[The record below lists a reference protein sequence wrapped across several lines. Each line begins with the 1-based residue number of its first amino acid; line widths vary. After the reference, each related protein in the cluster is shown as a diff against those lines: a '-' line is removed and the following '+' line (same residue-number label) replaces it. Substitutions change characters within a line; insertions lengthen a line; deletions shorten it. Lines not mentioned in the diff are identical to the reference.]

1 MKMFLITRPDA
12 DRVAL
17 HERLEGA
24 GWRAFG
30 AEEYPVFREWRD
42 PEGAPLTYEEVSP
55 LGVRVIGVRGSLPA
69 ALHDWGGLVALDSL
83 GPDGGP
89 LGDGWKLEAL
99 RARMDLG
106 LDEARLAPLIEVACG
121 DDPRA
126 AGVVL
131 RAVTTV
137 AYMEQLLRAVAA
149 RFDAETERGRYA
161 RTMLDHIAPDDPAVI
176 ARRRAAAVPGLER
189 LGALREAFHG
199 GDGLLTEALAT
210 LLVDDGH
217 VTAEVMAMRGEA
229 RRHAGETWRAAIDL
243 LFARHDAAQEID
255 PTPEPAWVGPALDA
269 LHPLLASGEA
279 GPLPVDALDPLLR
292 RMFVGL
298 PCLRDLLPIAG
309 DATHA
314 VASRLALLALR
325 SSDRPL
331 AREAAER
338 ALAER
343 PDEMTTCVI
352 AALALGR
359 DRAAS
364 EPDALDRLE
373 EAWRRLLHGPIDDVD
388 LALLALAEGDRL
400 PMRLEERL
408 AELRLHA
415 LKRQGHAMDQVAFAR
430 EAVERMPW
438 SLSLGA
444 ELGIALTGLERHDA
458 AIEAYSRVIDQAVES
473 GIEDAPP
480 ATLSFFNRACERAI
494 TGDHDA
500 ALVDLE
506 AAIRG
511 DESWAEAAA
520 TDDYFASLRG
530 DPRFEKLCRGEIE
543 KVPAVVEGVLAPIA
557 RVLCGVEASGVSREE
572 LGDAIRDAVRGQ
584 PPSPRLARMPDVPE
598 ALASLGRL
606 LAHRE
611 VMVAGMMAMELY
623 AAGENELDE
632 TFAMIA
638 PMADH
643 AVRAP
648 MATGRG

>member
-1 MKMFLITRPDA
+1 MRMFLITRRDA

-24 GWRAFG
+24 GWRAFE

-42 PEGAPLTYEEVSP
+42 PEGAPLTYEEVGP
-55 LGVRVIGVRGSLPA
+55 LGVRVLGCRGALPGC
-69 ALHDWGGLVALDSL
+69 LSDWGGLVALDSV

-89 LGDGWKLEAL
+89 LGAGWKLEAL

-106 LDEARLAPLIEVACG
+106 FDEARLAPLIEVACG

-131 RAVTTV
+131 RTVSTV
-137 AYMEQLLRAVAA
+137 AYMEPLLRAVAA
-149 RFDAETERGRYA
+149 RFDAETDRGRYA
-161 RTMLDHIAPDDPAVI
+161 RAMLDHVAPDDPVVI

-189 LGALREAFHG
+189 LRALREAFHA

-210 LLVDDGH
+210 LLVDDDH
-217 VTAEVMAMRGEA
+217 MTAEVMAMRGEA

-243 LFARHDAAQEID
+243 LFARHEAAQEID

-269 LHPLLASGEA
+269 LHPVLASGQA
-279 GPLPVDALDPLLR
+279 GALPVDALDPLLR
-292 RMFVGL
+292 RTFVGL
-298 PCLRDLLPIAG
+298 PCLRDLLPVAG

-343 PDEMTTCVI
+343 PDEMTTYVI
-352 AALALGR
+352 ATLALGR

-364 EPDALDRLE
+364 EPEALDRLE

-388 LALLALAEGDRL
+388 LALYALAEGDRL

-430 EAVERMPW
+430 EAVERMPR

-458 AIEAYSRVIDQAVES
+458 AIEAYSRVIEQAVES
-473 GIEDAPP
+473 RLEDAPP

-500 ALVDLE
+500 ALDDLE
-506 AAIRG
+506 EAIRG
-511 DESWAEAAA
+511 DQSWAEAAA

-530 DPRFEKLCRGEIE
+530 DPRFEKLCRGEVE
-543 KVPAVVEGVLAPIA
+543 KAPVVVEGVLAPIA
-557 RVLCGVEASGVSREE
+557 RVLCAVEASGVSREE

-623 AAGENELDE
+623 AAGENDLDE
-632 TFAMIA
+632 TLAMIA

-648 MATGRG
+648 MAPGRG